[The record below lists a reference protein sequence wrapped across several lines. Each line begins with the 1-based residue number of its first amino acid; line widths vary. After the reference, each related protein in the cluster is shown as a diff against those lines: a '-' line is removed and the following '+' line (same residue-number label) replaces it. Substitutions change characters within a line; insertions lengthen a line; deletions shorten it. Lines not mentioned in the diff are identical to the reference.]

1 MITLYPSETRYSSD
15 LGWLR
20 SNFSFSFADYHD
32 PENTAFGPMRV
43 LNDDFIAPTRGFGAH
58 PHSDMEIV
66 SIVLSGKLRHED
78 SLGNVGVTS
87 WGEIQRMTAGTGIL
101 HTEFNASEDEELNLL
116 QLWFMPVTRGLN
128 PSYEITK
135 FDVNSLE
142 GGWVPVVSNKSS
154 EHVAK
159 VHQDLSIYLR
169 RMKAL
174 ETANFETTR
183 EDRRI
188 FLFVIEGQMT
198 INQLSL
204 KPRDSIRVEGEKSL
218 TITAE
223 ENSLI
228 MLIELP

>member
-1 MITLYPSETRYSSD
+1 MITLYPSETRYSSN

-87 WGEIQRMTAGTGIL
+87 WGEIQRMTAGIGIL

-116 QLWFMPVTRGLN
+116 QLWFMPETRGLN

-142 GGWVPVVSNKSS
+142 GSWVPVVSNKSS

-174 ETANFETTR
+174 ETASFEPAR
-183 EDRRI
+183 DNRRI

-198 INQLSL
+198 INRLSL